1 MAKYFVRT
9 TDLGSPT
16 VGLRP
21 WAVSIGGVG
30 SLGSNFVGLYIST
43 HPLIS
48 NWTAPP
54 LLLSGANYWAH

>member
-21 WAVSIGGVG
+21 WAVSIGGVD
-30 SLGSNFVGLYIST
+30 SLGSNFVGLYIT
-43 HPLIS
+43 IHAPIS
-48 NWTAPP
+48 N
-54 LLLSGANYWAH
+54 

>member
-30 SLGSNFVGLYIST
+30 SLGSYFVGLYIST
-43 HPLIS
+43 HALIS
-48 NWTAPP
+48 IETAPP
-54 LLLSGANYWAH
+54 LLLSGANY